1 MAGLEEPLAMSH
13 EYDLVVRRGTVID
26 GSGADPFEADV
37 AVKDGKIAAI
47 GSSGGSG
54 REEIDAKGLLVT
66 PGFVDVHTHYDGQ
79 AIWSKTLAPSSLHGV
94 TSVVM
99 GNCGVGFAP
108 CRESDRDLLV
118 SVMEGVEDIPEI
130 VMTTGLEWEWESFPE
145 YLDALERRAHDI
157 DFATQIPHS
166 ALRVYAMGR
175 RGAERE
181 PATEADLS
189 LMQKLVSEAIGAGA
203 LGFATSRIFIH
214 RTRSGAHIPSYDAS
228 ENELLAI
235 AQTLKEMGRGVLQFV
250 LAMPWRDMASEVG
263 LVARLAQASGR
274 PASFSLAQ
282 DNANSESW
290 REALAI
296 SANANRAG
304 ARVHAQVFPRGVG
317 MVIGHEL
324 SVNPF
329 CLCPSYQALAR
340 LPLDERLSALRDPSV
355 RERLLNEKPL
365 DPVAPLAVMGRYFER
380 MFPLGDPPNYE
391 PPMSQ
396 SIAAIARSKGVRPEE
411 VAYDLLLEKDGRAKL
426 YVILTNYAAGNLDC
440 VLEMMNSDETILGLG
455 DGGAHYGMI
464 CDSGYPTFVLT
475 HWTRDRKGAKL
486 ALPKAIKTLAHDP
499 AAAVGL
505 NDRGLIARGY
515 KADLNVIDYDRLRLF
530 APSVTSDLPAGG
542 KRLMQHADGYAATI
556 VNGEIIRRDG
566 EATGKLPGRLVR
578 GARYAPR
585 V

>member
-1 MAGLEEPLAMSH
+1 MSH
-13 EYDLVVRRGTVID
+13 AFNLVIRNGTVID
-26 GSGADPFEADV
+26 GSGGDPFEADI
-37 AVKDGKIAAI
+37 ALKDGRIAELGKIGAR
-47 GSSGGSG
+47 GD
-54 REEIDAKGLLVT
+54 EEIDAKGLLVA

-79 AIWSKTLAPSSLHGV
+79 AIWSNNLAPSSLHGV

-130 VMTTGLEWEWESFPE
+130 VMTSGLEWEWESFPE
-145 YLDALERRAHDI
+145 YLLALERRAHDI

-166 ALRVYAMGR
+166 ALRVYAMGK

-181 PATEADLS
+181 PASETDLA
-189 LMQKLVSEAIGAGA
+189 LMQKLVKEAIGAGA

-214 RTRSGAHIPSYDAS
+214 RTRAGAHIPSYDAS
-228 ENELLAI
+228 ENELAAI
-235 AQTLKEMGRGVLQFV
+235 AQALKEMGRGVLQFV

-282 DNANSESW
+282 DNANPESW

-296 SANANRAG
+296 SAEANRAG
-304 ARVHAQVFPRGVG
+304 ASVHAQIFPRGVG

-329 CLCPSYQALAR
+329 CLCPSYQPLAR
-340 LPLDERLSALRDPSV
+340 LPFEERLVVLRDPGV
-355 RERLLNEKPL
+355 RARLLSEAPL
-365 DPVAPLAVMGRYFER
+365 DPVAPLAMMGRYFER
-380 MFPLGDPPNYE
+380 MFPLTDPPDYE
-391 PPMSQ
+391 PPLSK
-396 SIAAIARSKGVRPEE
+396 SVAAIARNKGLSAQE
-411 VAYDLLLEKDGRAKL
+411 VAYDLLLEKNGRAKL

-440 VLEMMNSDETILGLG
+440 VLEMMNSNETILGLG

-475 HWTRDRKGAKL
+475 HWTRDRAGAKL
-486 ALPKAIKTLAHDP
+486 ALPKAIRSLSHDP
-499 AAAVGL
+499 AQAVGL

-515 KADLNVIDYDRLRLF
+515 KADLNVIDYDALSLSQ
-530 APSVTSDLPAGG
+530 PSVASDLPAGG
-542 KRLMQHADGYAATI
+542 KRLMQYAKGYRATI
-556 VNGEIIRRDG
+556 VSGEIIRRDG

-578 GARYAPR
+578 GAQFAPGH